1 MRVGLIIY
9 GSIDTISGGYLYDRM
24 LVEHLRRQGDH
35 VEIISLP
42 YQNYG
47 QHLGHNVSRAL
58 YNRLRE
64 AHLDILLQDELN
76 HPSLFWLNRRL
87 KKHVDYPI
95 VSIIHHLRF
104 LETRAAW
111 ENRFYRW
118 IERLYLSNVD
128 GFICNSQTTRTAV
141 KALAGTEKKSIVA
154 YPGGNRLRNTIRFE
168 QISVRAQKPGPLQII
183 FVGNLIERKRLHILL
198 DALTQL
204 PPESWD
210 LDVIGSLT
218 ADPIYVEYIRQQ
230 ITRYGLKEKV
240 NLAGAVNDAELAIRL
255 TYSDVLVVPSSYE
268 GFGIV
273 YLEGM
278 GFGLPAIASTAGA
291 TNEIITHSQNG
302 FLVPPDDPQTLAKHI
317 QILSDDRTCL
327 LQMSMAARQH
337 YETHPTWRDSTEHIR
352 EFMQTL
358 VN

>member
-1 MRVGLIIY
+1 LRVGLIIY
-9 GSIDTISGGYLYDRM
+9 GSINTLSGGYLYDRM
-24 LVEHLRRQGDH
+24 LVEYLRRQGDH

-42 YQNYG
+42 FQNYG
-47 QHLGHNVSRAL
+47 HHLGHNMSRIL
-58 YNRLRE
+58 YHRLRE
-64 AHLDILLQDELN
+64 AQLDILLQDELN

-87 KKHVDYPI
+87 RKHVDYPI
-95 VSIIHHLRF
+95 ISIVHHLRF

-118 IERLYLSNVD
+118 IERLYLSSVD

-141 KALAGTEKKSIVA
+141 QALARTGPKAIVA

-168 QISVRAQKPGPLQII
+168 QISTRAQKPGPLQII
-183 FVGNLIERKRLHILL
+183 FLGNLIERKRLHILL

-204 PPESWD
+204 PSESWD
-210 LDVIGSLT
+210 LDVVGSLT
-218 ADPIYVEYIRQQ
+218 TDPLYVEYIRQQ
-230 ITRYGLKEKV
+230 IARNGLKAKV
-240 NLAGAVNDAELAIRL
+240 NLAGALNDAELAIRL
-255 TYSDVLVVPSSYE
+255 THSDVLVVPSSYE

-291 TNEIITHSQNG
+291 ADEIITHSENG
-302 FLVPPDDPQTLAKHI
+302 FLVPPDDPQALARHI
-317 QILSDDRTCL
+317 QILSKDRTCL

-337 YETHPTWRDSTEHIR
+337 YETHPTWRDTTEQIR
-352 EFMQTL
+352 QFMQTL

>member
-24 LVEHLRRQGDH
+24 LVEYLRRQGDH

-47 QHLGHNVSRAL
+47 QHLGHNISRAL
-58 YNRLRE
+58 YHRLSAAR
-64 AHLDILLQDELN
+64 LDILLQDELN

-87 KKHVDYPI
+87 RKHVDYPI
-95 VSIIHHLRF
+95 IAIVHHLRF
-104 LETRAAW
+104 LEARGAG
-111 ENRFYRW
+111 ENQFYRW
-118 IERLYLSNVD
+118 IEQFYLAGVD
-128 GFICNSQTTRTAV
+128 GFICNSQTTRTAIQD
-141 KALAGTEKKSIVA
+141 LAGTGKRTIVA
-154 YPGGNRLRNTIRFE
+154 YPGGNRLGNTITFE

-204 PPESWD
+204 SPQNWD
-210 LDVIGSLT
+210 LDVVGSLT
-218 ADPIYVEYIRQQ
+218 TDPLYVEYIRQQ
-230 ITRYGLKEKV
+230 IVRNGLKEKV
-240 NLAGAVNDAELAIRL
+240 NLAGALNDAELAIRL
-255 TYSDVLVVPSSYE
+255 THSDILIVPSSYE

-291 TNEIITHSQNG
+291 AGEIITHSQNG
-302 FLVPPDDPQTLAKHI
+302 FLVPPDDPQALAHHI
-317 QILSDDRTCL
+317 QILSEDRTCL

-352 EFMQTL
+352 QFMQTL